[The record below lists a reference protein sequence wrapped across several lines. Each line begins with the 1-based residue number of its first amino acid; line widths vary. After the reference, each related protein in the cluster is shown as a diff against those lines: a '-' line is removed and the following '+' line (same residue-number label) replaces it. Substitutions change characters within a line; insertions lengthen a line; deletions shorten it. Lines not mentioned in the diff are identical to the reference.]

1 MYGREIIRNSQTGF
15 DEAQLKD
22 IASKTDGMYFSV
34 NDKEALEAA
43 LDEIDQLE
51 TTPMEAMEWNR
62 WDEYFPMLLTLGA
75 VLFISASALSMLAS
89 RRLA

>member
-1 MYGREIIRNSQTGF
+1 
-15 DEAQLKD
+15 
-22 IASKTDGMYFSV
+22 MYFSV

-43 LDEIDQLE
+43 LSEIDQLE

-62 WDEYFPMLLTLGA
+62 WDEYFPMFLAIGA
-75 VLFISASALSMLAS
+75 VLFVSATALSMLAS